1 MTTVI
6 PTPVPSPTPVPAPSP
21 APTRIGPR
29 RGTRPAGRVTVLA
42 LLGLSAFYFLFPL
55 WWLLVSAT
63 KPFGEQFSGSGLWF
77 DGFGLFDNVARLS
90 SQDDG
95 IFWRWMLN
103 SVLYCGIGA
112 LIGTAFSALAGYA
125 LAKYD
130 FPGRGMLFSLVLAAV
145 LVPKVLFTLPLY
157 LMFSGVHLIDN
168 PLAVLLPSVVSPFGV
183 YLARVF
189 AEQSV
194 PDEVLEAGRLDG
206 AGEFRI
212 FRTIG
217 VRMMLPALVTIFLF
231 QFVEIWNNYLLPA
244 MVLGDDRLQ
253 PVTVGLVAWNAGHVA
268 VPPPLVVIGSLVSMA
283 PLLIA
288 FLALQRFWRA
298 GMTAGA
304 VK

>member
-1 MTTVI
+1 
-6 PTPVPSPTPVPAPSP
+6 
-21 APTRIGPR
+21 
-29 RGTRPAGRVTVLA
+29 
-42 LLGLSAFYFLFPL
+42 
-55 WWLLVSAT
+55 
-63 KPFGEQFSGSGLWF
+63 
-77 DGFGLFDNVARLS
+77 
-90 SQDDG
+90 
-95 IFWRWMLN
+95 
-103 SVLYCGIGA
+103 
-112 LIGTAFSALAGYA
+112 
-125 LAKYD
+125 
-130 FPGRGMLFSLVLAAV
+130 
-145 LVPKVLFTLPLY
+145 
-157 LMFSGVHLIDN
+157 MFSGVHLIDN

-206 AGEFRI
+206 ASEFRI
-212 FRTIG
+212 FRTIAA
-217 VRMMLPALVTIFLF
+217 RMMLPALVTIFLF

-253 PVTVGLVAWNAGHVA
+253 PVTVGLVGWNASHVA
-268 VPPPLVVIGSLVSMA
+268 VPPPLVVIGSLVSIA

>member
-6 PTPVPSPTPVPAPSP
+6 PASAARIRPRRETSP
-21 APTRIGPR
+21 ASRL
-29 RGTRPAGRVTVLA
+29 TVLA

-55 WWLLVSAT
+55 WWLLVAAT
-63 KPFGEQFSGSGLWF
+63 KPFGEQFGGSGLWF
-77 DGFGLFDNVARLS
+77 DGFGLFDNIARLGGH
-90 SQDDG
+90 DGG

-103 SVLYCGIGA
+103 SVLYCGVGA
-112 LIGTAFSALAGYA
+112 LIGTLFSALTGYA

-130 FPGRGMLFSLVLAAV
+130 FPGRGALFSLVLAAV

-189 AEQSV
+189 AEQSI

-206 AGEFRI
+206 AGEFRL
-212 FRTIG
+212 FRTVA

-253 PVTVGLVAWNAGHVA
+253 PVTVGLVGWNASHVA
-268 VPPPLVVIGSLVSMA
+268 VPPPLVVIGSLVSIA

-288 FLALQRFWRA
+288 FLSLQRFWRA

>member
-1 MTTVI
+1 M
-6 PTPVPSPTPVPAPSP
+6 SALS
-21 APTRIGPR
+21 TRASLVRSR
-29 RGTRPAGRVTVLA
+29 RESRPASRVTVMA

-77 DGFGLFDNVARLS
+77 HGFGLFGNIARLS
-90 SQDDG
+90 GQDGG

-103 SVLYCGIGA
+103 SVLYCGVGA
-112 LIGTAFSALAGYA
+112 VLGTAFSALAGYA

-130 FPGRGMLFSLVLAAV
+130 FPGRGAVFGAVLAAV

-183 YLARVF
+183 YLSRVF
-189 AEQSV
+189 AAQSV

-253 PVTVGLVAWNAGHVA
+253 PVTVGLVGWNASHVA
-268 VPPPLVVIGSLVSMA
+268 VPPPLVVAGSLVSVV

>member
-6 PTPVPSPTPVPAPSP
+6 PAPVPAPSP
-21 APTRIGPR
+21 APKRIGPR
-29 RGTRPAGRVTVLA
+29 RETRPAGRVTVLA

-103 SVLYCGIGA
+103 SVLYCGVGA
-112 LIGTAFSALAGYA
+112 LIGTVLSALTGYA

-130 FPGRGMLFSLVLAAV
+130 FPGRGTLFSLVLAAV

-253 PVTVGLVAWNAGHVA
+253 PVTVGLVAWNASHVA
-268 VPPPLVVIGSLVSMA
+268 VPPPLVVIGSLVSIA